1 MKEQFNLWLTRNAR
15 LPGVAAACLFYPDRS
30 RFAQSWSPQLPAD
43 TLENAW
49 RCVADT
55 FLVLQLNRFPTQS
68 IRWVFANAF
77 LYCSR
82 RADGMGLAVLVLKEP
97 AAAEPEVFAA
107 LISAFHAANP
117 AV

>member
-15 LPGVAAACLFYPDRS
+15 LPGVAGACLFYPDRT
-30 RFAQSWSPQLPAD
+30 RFGQSWNPQLPAE

-55 FLVLQLNRFPTQS
+55 FQVLQLNRFPTET

-77 LYCSR
+77 LYCAR
-82 RADGMGLAVLVLKEP
+82 RSDGIGMAVLVLKEH
-97 AAAEPEVFAA
+97 AAAEPEVFAS
-107 LISAFHAANP
+107 LIAAFHTVNP
-117 AV
+117 SA